1 MISLFTLSK
10 MIFNKWQRKQQPSK
24 QKKKKKL
31 PIKVNQ
37 AFLTILLEE
46 KKTKAKKDKNAPKRA
61 ISAFFFYQKERRES
75 LKKEQPSLD
84 NKQIISKMSEE
95 WNNMND
101 SQRIPY
107 AKLAEQDKARYE
119 REKKEYEKNKVPVAA
134 PTPKATG
141 KGRKP
146 AKKEESEE
154 ADE

>member
-1 MISLFTLSK
+1 
-10 MIFNKWQRKQQPSK
+10 
-24 QKKKKKL
+24 
-31 PIKVNQ
+31 
-37 AFLTILLEE
+37 
-46 KKTKAKKDKNAPKRA
+46 
-61 ISAFFFYQKERRES
+61 
-75 LKKEQPSLD
+75 
-84 NKQIISKMSEE
+84 MSEE

-101 SQRIPY
+101 SQRTSF